1 MQIIQA
7 LKTNMVNNFLRS
19 TWPCTTMIGPNKM
32 NGYTWCGCSLLIHMN
47 KVATRVSPVLSNIM
61 KSKESISTINKY
73 ILKAILE
80 LTDCNMHQ
88 VPLQDFLVSM
98 KSNIYHGKST
108 NLRLERLMWPKTLLL
123 ETLRHAACSVT
134 FKQYILRFH

>member
-1 MQIIQA
+1 
-7 LKTNMVNNFLRS
+7 
-19 TWPCTTMIGPNKM
+19 
-32 NGYTWCGCSLLIHMN
+32 MN

-108 NLRLERLMWPKTLLL
+108 NLRLERLM
-123 ETLRHAACSVT
+123 
-134 FKQYILRFH
+134 